1 MAKLFASPVP
11 TTSNVSR
18 LRTKFVGESKTTLL
32 DNNTKESESDE

>member
-18 LRTKFVGESKTTLL
+18 LRTKFVGESKTLL